1 MSTPTLVEPLVS
13 LDVISALANKADK
26 SNVLELDNTT
36 PFTPTADNHPATK
49 AYVDE
54 NAGGGGVASTQQ
66 ANPPGMARMVSV
78 RAAGGFGIQA
88 ASTTG
93 YMAVRS
99 WDGAVTIFGNG
110 EVFNQ
115 HTYNLAIPTSGA
127 WSKSAPKE
135 IYVWSCTGG
144 NATQS
149 GNLTVL
155 TTYDGTTSFDI
166 SGLSSLY
173 YVEVNYSKLTSLDLS
188 GLSSLQTLYLYDS
201 GNLPNLDCS
210 GLTSLE
216 YLVATDSN
224 LTSFDG
230 SGLTSL
236 RYLILSGNNLTSV
249 LLPDFSGTQ
258 PYTWTTYALDLSDNN
273 LSTDAVWLLLDSLP
287 VAVTQPYPIN
297 LVGNPCDDTVTAGPN
312 LVAGATYSQAQVE
325 ALLTAKG
332 YELQL
337 SGGTLTM

>member
-1 MSTPTLVEPLVS
+1 MSTPTLVEPLGS

-78 RAAGGFGIQA
+78 KATGQIDIY
-88 ASTTG
+88 ASSTNG
-93 YMAVRS
+93 YFAVRS
-99 WDGAVTIFGNG
+99 WDGSVTIGLG
-110 EVFNQ
+110 SLSLVV
-115 HTYNLAIPTSGA
+115 PTSGA

-135 IYVWSCTGG
+135 IYVWSCTSG

-149 GNLTVL
+149 GDLTYLEMSSSGL
-155 TTYDGTTSFDI
+155 TSLNV
-166 SGLSSLY
+166 SGLSSLGSLY
-173 YVEVNYSKLTSLDLS
+173 LYDNSSLTSLDVS
-188 GLSSLQTLYLYDS
+188 GLSSLTF
-201 GNLPNLDCS
+201 LDLSYC
-210 GLTSLE
+210 G
-216 YLVATDSN
+216 

-230 SGLTSL
+230 SGLPAL
-236 RYLILSGNNLTSV
+236 NYLNLSYNNLTSI

-258 PYTWTTYALDLSDNN
+258 PYNWTTYSIQLSYNN
-273 LSTDAVWLLLDSLP
+273 LSTDAVYLLLDSLP
-287 VAVTQPYPIN
+287 VAVDQPFPIS
-297 LVGNPCDDTVTAGPN
+297 LTGNPCDDTATAGPN